1 MANTNLLWDKNT
13 ALANYRLMVGADL
26 MREKIIAEQL
36 AYKLAEHLDY
46 GGHENPWGFLVLDD

>member
-1 MANTNLLWDKNT
+1 
-13 ALANYRLMVGADL
+13 MVVADL